1 MAENVNKYLKDGYR
15 KFQLKVGGNASDD
28 ICRIRAVRELLDV
41 KTKELRES
49 SKMKI
54 KNGVLKAGD
63 LNDESNLHI
72 PLLCDANTGWLQ
84 HDAVRVSNRI
94 YHYLFLLPF
103 LLLLLLIIQL
113 LLLLLLLL
121 ILLLLLLLLFVLSEF
136 LTARLL
142 TSCRL

>member
-54 KNGVLKAGD
+54 KNGLLKAGD
-63 LNDESNLHI
+63 INDESNLHI

-84 HDAVRVSNRI
+84 HDAVRVSYRI
-94 YHYLFLLPF
+94 YHC
-103 LLLLLLIIQL
+103 L

-121 ILLLLLLLLFVLSEF
+121 PLLLLSVF
-136 LTARLL
+136 
-142 TSCRL
+142 